1 MAASANLSVLLT
13 DSDPD
18 LQDDCRSATSGELSR
33 SVSCNRNSSGEP
45 FSKRKKD
52 LSPKVAV
59 TIMIKFDISEMRVE

>member
-18 LQDDCRSATSGELSR
+18 LQDDCRSAASGELS
-33 SVSCNRNSSGEP
+33 SLVSCNSSGEP
-45 FSKRKKD
+45 FLKRKKD

-59 TIMIKFDISEMRVE
+59 TIMTKFDISEMRVE